1 MIDNRPDKSGFAG
14 HAVLFPLVE
23 EYRDCAGVR
32 RVFKIESEQTDLGW
46 MLTATEQNDRP
57 HGYSF
62 KEFST
67 ASPAEAL
74 GPLRHKIKAG
84 LAIKY
89 LDLSSKKPRD
99 GTRRG
104 ARGRHVRVDEGARGA
119 AEFLRGVGVRDVA
132 VRVTRVPLLSLPCM
146 GGESTHC
153 QRPRTVGWG

>member
-14 HAVLFPLVE
+14 HAVLFPIVE

-84 LAIKY
+84 LAIRY
-89 LDLSSKKPRD
+89 LDSSSKKLALTHDLLRGSIAIDPETERVGVLVD
-99 GTRRG
+99 GTF
-104 ARGRHVRVDEGARGA
+104 VSMKELEELLNSYEGW
-119 AEFLRGVGVRDVA
+119 EFEM
-132 VRVTRVPLLSLPCM
+132 SLF
-146 GGESTHC
+146 G
-153 QRPRTVGWG
+153 

>member
-84 LAIKY
+84 LAIRY
-89 LDLSSKKPRD
+89 LDLSSKKLALTHDLLRGSIAFDPETERVGVLVD
-99 GTRRG
+99 GTF
-104 ARGRHVRVDEGARGA
+104 VSMKELEELLNSYEGW
-119 AEFLRGVGVRDVA
+119 EFEM
-132 VRVTRVPLLSLPCM
+132 SLF
-146 GGESTHC
+146 G
-153 QRPRTVGWG
+153 

>member
-57 HGYSF
+57 HGYYF

-89 LDLSSKKPRD
+89 LDLSSKKLALTHDLLRGSVAFDPETERCGVLVD
-99 GTRRG
+99 GTF
-104 ARGRHVRVDEGARGA
+104 VSMKEIEELLKSYEGW
-119 AEFLRGVGVRDVA
+119 EFE
-132 VRVTRVPLLSLPCM
+132 LSLF
-146 GGESTHC
+146 G
-153 QRPRTVGWG
+153 